1 MTEPAVQTPEPDAQ
15 DMPVLLLV
23 GSGYRPYREYIL
35 AAVSRHYRLWLL
47 DSAEATWQLAY
58 CVGATRV
65 DTRDAD
71 AVRAAALSVAGTHP
85 VVGVFTYD
93 ETQVVF
99 CARLAQDLGL
109 PGSPPETIANCRDKS
124 ATRAVLTAAGV
135 PQPASFTV
143 TTAEEA
149 LEAAGKIGYPVIVK
163 ARAMAASFGVVRAD
177 GPADIA
183 AAFAAADGA
192 DFMNLPRYPANVLVE
207 EFLTGP
213 EISVDA
219 VIHDGEVTPTVIARK
234 RLGLE
239 PYFEETGHDVDAGDP
254 LFRDEELLGQLRDIH
269 RALGFVHGATHSE
282 FKLTPAGPRLVEV
295 NARLGGDL
303 IPYLGTLA
311 TGVDPTVAA
320 AHAAAGRRTDLTP
333 KHRKAAAVRFLLP
346 EGHCR
351 TVEVVVHDD
360 RFGPTIHE
368 TGITVEPGDELDLPP
383 AAFLTRYAHVIAV
396 GDEPG
401 QVLEDLR
408 EPERL
413 VELRAEALP
422 D

>member
-1 MTEPAVQTPEPDAQ
+1 MTDLAVQTPDPAEPKA
-15 DMPVLLLV
+15 PVLLLV

-47 DSAEATWQLAY
+47 DSSEATWQLAY
-58 CVGATRV
+58 CAGATRV
-65 DTRDAD
+65 DTRNAD
-71 AVRAAALSVAGTHP
+71 AVREAALAVVDKLP

-109 PGSPPETIANCRDKS
+109 PGSPPEAIINCRDKA
-124 ATRAVLTAAGV
+124 ATRAALTSAGV

-149 LEAAGKIGYPVIVK
+149 LDAAEKIGYPVIVK

-219 VIHDGEVTPTVIARK
+219 VIHDGEVHPTVIARK

-254 LFRDEELLGQLRDIH
+254 LFRDEALLGQLHDIH
-269 RALGFVHGATHSE
+269 RALGFQYGATHSE

-303 IPYLGTLA
+303 IPYLGLLA

-320 AHAAAGRRTDLTP
+320 AHAAAGRRSDLTP

-346 EGHCR
+346 QGHCR
-351 TVEVVVHDD
+351 TEEVVVRED

-368 TGITVEPGDELDLPP
+368 TGITAEPGDELDLPP
-383 AAFLTRYAHVIAV
+383 AAFLTRYAHVVAV
-396 GDEPG
+396 GDDLD
-401 QVLEDLR
+401 QVLDDLR

-413 VELRAEALP
+413 VELRAEVLP
-422 D
+422 G